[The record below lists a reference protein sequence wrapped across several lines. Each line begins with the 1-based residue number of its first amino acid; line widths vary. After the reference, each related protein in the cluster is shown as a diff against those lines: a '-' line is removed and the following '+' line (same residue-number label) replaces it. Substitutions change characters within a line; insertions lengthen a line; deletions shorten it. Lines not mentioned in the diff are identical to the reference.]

1 MTANQIAA
9 AGLKEDI
16 RHNTAYEEETARH
29 NKAMEGIEE
38 DRNNITSWYNT
49 TMAGLQSDYNKAYLE
64 YLNAD
69 MESKYALENV
79 LANIKQQQADADAKY
94 KYEMSIINAKATDAD
109 KAYKEA
115 MAKVSYMNA
124 QIDAKR
130 AYYEGQKTEGYLADL
145 KVKQEQAWKDLE
157 QKKLNIEMQYQLGI
171 YDWTTRN
178 KELNLA
184 QKEYDLRMKQWEDAY
199 AAQNAAKTELLQ
211 AQTAR
216 EKSNKKLSDAQTV
229 KTWEGII
236 TDPVTGLVDS
246 VMPF

>member
-1 MTANQIAA
+1 MTSNQIAA
-9 AGLKEDI
+9 ASVREDI
-16 RHNTAYEEETARH
+16 RHNKAYEEETARH
-29 NKAMEGIEE
+29 NKAVESIDEE
-38 DRNNITSWYNT
+38 RNNITSWYNT

-69 MESKYALENV
+69 MEQKYALEDV

-94 KYEMSIINAKATDAD
+94 KYDMSIINAKATDAD

-115 MAKVSYMNA
+115 MSKVSYMNA
-124 QIDAKR
+124 QIEAKR

-184 QKEYDLRMKQWEDAY
+184 QREYELRMKQWDDVY
-199 AAQNAAKTELLQ
+199 AEQNKAKTDLLQ
-211 AQTAR
+211 AQTGESKAS
-216 EKSNKKLSDAQTV
+216 KNLKNAQTA
-229 KTWEGII
+229 KTWESVVV
-236 TDPVTGLVDS
+236 DPITGLVDS